1 MSSFDTVIHGGRI
14 ATASD
19 VFDADIGIKDGRIA
33 AIAEKLSGGERRID
47 ASGKLVLPGGI
58 EAHAHIAQESSTG
71 LMTADDYY
79 SGSVS
84 AAFGGNSSFIP
95 FAAQHRGQPIADVIK
110 TYDGRATPNSVLDY
124 SYHLIISDPSAS
136 VLEELPGVSRA
147 VSPRSR
153 CS

>member
-71 LMTADDYY
+71 LMTATTIIPVR
-79 SGSVS
+79 SRRPS
-84 AAFGGNSSFIP
+84 AAIPPSSPSPPSI
-95 FAAQHRGQPIADVIK
+95 AA
-110 TYDGRATPNSVLDY
+110 S
-124 SYHLIISDPSAS
+124 
-136 VLEELPGVSRA
+136 
-147 VSPRSR
+147 RSR
-153 CS
+153 T